1 MATVR
6 SKMKRS
12 DDNAEWILLM
22 GIIVSLAIIF
32 LAILLNLSAAAVQ
45 TPSESVMDFPKSQIR
60 DIQAELTDAAVKS
73 DSEFDSD
80 SESES
85 AFEAKLDAIRK
96 LAMAR
101 DGAVVE
107 ANLTYGRYADAE
119 YVYAELTVH
128 YNNGVTEYDGTYLL
142 PKKL

>member
-1 MATVR
+1 
-6 SKMKRS
+6 MKIS

-22 GIIVSLAIIF
+22 GFIVSFGIIF
-32 LAILLNLSAAAVQ
+32 LAILLNLSAAAGQ
-45 TPSESVMDFPKSQIR
+45 TPSESVTEFPKSQIR
-60 DIQAELTDAAVKS
+60 DIQTELSDAAIK
-73 DSEFDSD
+73 

-85 AFEAKLDAIRK
+85 DFEAKLDAIRK
-96 LAMAR
+96 LALAR
-101 DGAVVE
+101 DSAVVE
-107 ANLTYGRYADAE
+107 ANLTYGGYADTG